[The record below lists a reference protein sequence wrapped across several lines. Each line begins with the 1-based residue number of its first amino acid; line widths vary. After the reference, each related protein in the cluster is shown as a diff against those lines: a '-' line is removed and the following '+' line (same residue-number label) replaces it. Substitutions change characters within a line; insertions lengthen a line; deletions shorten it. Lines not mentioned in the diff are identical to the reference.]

1 MFTLLIFSANAQNT
15 YSTRNLQQLSSE
27 ELFLYRQ
34 KSANLQRKGE
44 IVALTGGVV
53 GLLGIL
59 AGVIV
64 TDNNTSDEDS
74 DFLVAT
80 SAAMITAGSIATIVG
95 FSFYM
100 TGSSRINRINK
111 IQFTNSLRLELNPGI
126 LYSSHNHEFHPSLT
140 LKMSF

>member
-1 MFTLLIFSANAQNT
+1 MPKTPTLQEI
-15 YSTRNLQQLSSE
+15 YSSFQAKNYSSIVRSQQICNE
-27 ELFLYRQ
+27 KE
-34 KSANLQRKGE
+34 K

-100 TGSSRINRINK
+100 TGSSRINRINR
-111 IQFTNSLRLELNPGI
+111 IQFANSLRLELNPGI
-126 LYSSHNHEFHPSLT
+126 LYSSHNHEFHPGLT